1 MVADQGETGRVHGR
15 FVGGIEDR
23 VLVPTECMLRVSL
36 RLD

>member
-23 VLVPTECMLRVSL
+23 VLVPTDYTPRESLLR
-36 RLD
+36 D